1 MLNPKT
7 ADLYALT
14 DGFDWIIEDFAH
26 MDRVVD
32 DTLDEY
38 AAEIEAER
46 VRHAPGLDPS
56 RVAFQWGTDA
66 STLFAVT
73 DLRSERRR
81 EA

>member
-1 MLNPKT
+1 MNAAT
-7 ADLYALT
+7 ADLYALP
-14 DGFDWIIEDFAH
+14 DGFDWIVNDFAQ

-32 DTLDEY
+32 DTLAEY

-46 VRHAPGLDPS
+46 ARHAGRLDPS
-56 RVAFQWGTDA
+56 RVTFVWGTDE

-73 DLRSERRR
+73 DLRSDRRR